1 MRPLRI
7 LHVEDSEEDLILF
20 GRACDA
26 AGLST
31 VFHPVEDGQQAV
43 AYLRGEGEF
52 RDRNQHPFPDL
63 IILDLNLPGMDGFN
77 FLEWLKNESGFSL
90 PVLVFTVS
98 GSAEDKAKALAAGAA
113 GYFVKPKDF
122 ETLVRLAESFRQ
134 FGANGHGKDGRHRD
148 GDGKDDDKNN
158 VVT

>member
-31 VFHPVEDGQQAV
+31 VFHTVEDGHQAV
-43 AYLRGEGEF
+43 LYLKGEGEF
-52 RDRNQHPFPDL
+52 RDRNAHPFPDL
-63 IILDLNLPGMDGFN
+63 IILDLNLPGMDGLD
-77 FLEWLKNESGFSL
+77 FLNWLKADSGFHL
-90 PVLVFTVS
+90 PVLVFTIS
-98 GSAEDKAKALAAGAA
+98 GNVEDKAKALAAGAA

-122 ETLVRLAESFRQ
+122 ETLVRLAESFRK
-134 FGANGHGKDGRHRD
+134 FNVDGH
-148 GDGKDDDKNN
+148 DKNAR
-158 VVT
+158 

>member
-26 AGLST
+26 AGLPT
-31 VFHPVEDGQQAV
+31 VFHPVGDGSQAV

-52 RDRNQHPFPDL
+52 RDRSQHPLPDV
-63 IILDLNLPGMDGFN
+63 IILDLNLPGMDGFD
-77 FLEWLKNESGFSL
+77 FLKWLNEESGLSL
-90 PVLVFTVS
+90 PVLVFTIS
-98 GSAEDKAKALAAGAA
+98 GSVEDKVKALSAGAA

-134 FGANGHGKDGRHRD
+134 FRTDGN
-148 GDGKDDDKNN
+148 DKNDE
-158 VVT
+158 VT